1 VLGENNNPVR
11 LFAGSGLRAGL
22 WRRLVDR
29 FGPVAVLEMY
39 ASTEAHIVLA
49 NARGRKPGSVG
60 RPLPGSPDVAIA
72 AWSLG
77 DDDFVRDG
85 AGRLIHARLD
95 EPGML
100 IAALGTPSSTA
111 GADLAHI
118 DPRRIAGDA
127 FAPGDRWFVT
137 GDLFR
142 VDAEG
147 DYWFVDHRH
156 HMIATRHGAVA
167 SARIEDALYDV
178 PGIAL
183 CAVVGRPDSD
193 SDSDADADA
202 GAAPDLAGGAAAPLA
217 QFPVA
222 AIQLHASPGLG
233 TTLPLDALS
242 RAVAA
247 LPEYARPRRIRFV
260 DALAMT
266 DGYRPIKSALAGL
279 DLSAG
284 PQVVAWDP
292 RAQRYQ
298 PTVEPA
304 ARSA

>member
-1 VLGENNNPVR
+1 
-11 LFAGSGLRAGL
+11 
-22 WRRLVDR
+22 
-29 FGPVAVLEMY
+29 MY

-49 NARGRKPGSVG
+49 NARGRKLGSVG

-72 AWSLG
+72 AWALA

-100 IAALGTPSSTA
+100 IAALGAPSSTA

-118 DPRRIAGDA
+118 DPRRIVGDA

-147 DYWFVDHRH
+147 DHWFVDHRH
-156 HMIATRHGAVA
+156 HRIATHHGPVA
-167 SARIEDALYDV
+167 STRIEDALYEV
-178 PGIAL
+178 PGVAL
-183 CAVVGRPDSD
+183 CAVVGRPDPV
-193 SDSDADADA
+193 A
-202 GAAPDLAGGAAAPLA
+202 GPAAAPDLAGGPAAPA

-222 AIQLHASPGLG
+222 AIQLHPGA
-233 TTLPLDALS
+233 PLDVDALS
-242 RAVAA
+242 RAVAT
-247 LPEYARPRRIRFV
+247 LPEYARPRRIRRV
-260 DALAMT
+260 DALPMT
-266 DGYRPIKSALAGL
+266 DGYRPIKQALAGL
-279 DLSAG
+279 DLSDG
-284 PQVVAWDP
+284 PEVLAWDP